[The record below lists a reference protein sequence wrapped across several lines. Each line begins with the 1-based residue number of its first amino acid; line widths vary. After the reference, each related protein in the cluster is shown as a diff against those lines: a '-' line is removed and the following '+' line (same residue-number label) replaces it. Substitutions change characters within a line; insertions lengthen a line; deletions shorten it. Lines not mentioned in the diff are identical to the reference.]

1 MKKVLYAMMATTLSL
16 VLVLSVG
23 VNTPAAAGPIP
34 KTLVMGANP
43 PGSLFYVMAAGF
55 KKVLDAHTSMKVEV
69 FPQGSTIWLPMLLS
83 GEVSCGIQVPDDAL
97 VAYKGEAIYEKP
109 TGGKGF
115 PLRTLMLGT
124 PLEVALVVPG
134 DSDIKKPQD
143 IKGKRMPVDYG
154 AFYSSTLTVRA
165 LLANYG
171 LTPNDVKGLN
181 VTTYVSGV
189 RALMEGRA
197 DLAFGS
203 IGSGIIEELKAS
215 KGARYLSIDT
225 SPEAVARMQEVHP
238 GYYPIP
244 VKPGRAGVEEGLIAM
259 GKDINLIT
267 VEGMPEEL
275 AYLITKTIWDFNS
288 ELGAAHP
295 RLKLW
300 TTDRF
305 ASTRAVIPYHAGSI
319 RLYKEK
325 GVWTKELE
333 AHQNKLLKI
342 K

>member
-1 MKKVLYAMMATTLSL
+1 MKKIPYAMMATTLSL

-23 VNTPAAAGPIP
+23 AKTPAAAGPIP

-55 KKVLDAHTSMKVEV
+55 KKVLDAHTPMKVEV
-69 FPQGSTIWLPMLLS
+69 FPQGSTVWLPMLLS
-83 GEVSCGIQVPDDAL
+83 GEVNCGIQVPDDAL
-97 VAYKGEAIYEKP
+97 VAYMGESIYKKP

-115 PLRTLMLGT
+115 PLRTLTLGT
-124 PLEVALVVPG
+124 PLEVALLVPG
-134 DSDIKKPQD
+134 DSSINKPAD

-154 AFYSSTLTVRA
+154 AFYSSTLTVLA

-203 IGSGIIEELKAS
+203 IGSGIVEELKAS

-225 SPEAVARMQEVHP
+225 SPEAVARMQKVHP

-244 VKPGRAGVEEGLIAM
+244 VKPGRAGVEEGLIAL
-259 GKDINLIT
+259 GKDISLMT
-267 VEGMPEEL
+267 VKGMPDEL
-275 AYLITKTIWDFNS
+275 AYLITKTLWDYNK
-288 ELGAAHP
+288 ELGATHP

-305 ASTRAVIPYHAGSI
+305 ASIHAVVPYHPGSVKF
-319 RLYKEK
+319 YKEK
-325 GVWTKELE
+325 GVWSKELE
-333 AHQNKLLKI
+333 AHQNKLLKM